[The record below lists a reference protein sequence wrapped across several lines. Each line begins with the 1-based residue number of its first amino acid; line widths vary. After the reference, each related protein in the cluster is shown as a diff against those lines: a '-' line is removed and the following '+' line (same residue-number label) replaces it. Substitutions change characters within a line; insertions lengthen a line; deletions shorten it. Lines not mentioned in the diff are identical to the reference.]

1 MNKTSALL
9 FFLIGVFINQAF
21 AVTGEQMVA
30 GYNLSYC
37 TSEKFSEQI
46 KKMTSKD
53 VASYSDRY
61 GDYMLHKALNFENQ
75 LGDKDTNPVVNIFS
89 DRIAK
94 AVALIEKG
102 CFIDIKNSAGKTPLD
117 LFFDSIQTQKLI
129 RPENLADFKKLFTAI
144 NSALST
150 YGQATKDY
158 FLNESQ
164 EVINA
169 LSSSKPTKTPA
180 GTGGVLSPIQIK
192 MVELKNHLSKFKQ
205 KLENLKGELV
215 LLKSALKK
223 PR

>member
-1 MNKTSALL
+1 MKKTSAIL
-9 FFLIGVFINQAF
+9 FFGVFINQAF
-21 AVTGEQMVA
+21 AVTGPQMVA
-30 GYNLSYC
+30 SYNLSYC

-102 CFIDIKNSAGKTPLD
+102 CSIDIKNSAGKTSLD
-117 LFFDSIQTQKLI
+117 LFFDSIKTQKLI
-129 RPENLADFKKLFTAI
+129 RPENLADFKKLFTVI
-144 NSALST
+144 NSVLST
-150 YGQATKDY
+150 YGQETKDY

-169 LSSSKPTKTPA
+169 LWPSKPTKTPA
-180 GTGGVLSPIQIK
+180 GTSPIQIK
-192 MVELKNHLSKFKQ
+192 MVELENHLSKLKQ
-205 KLENLKGELV
+205 KLENLKDKLV
-215 LLKSALKK
+215 RLKSALKK
-223 PR
+223 PMVI